1 MALDD
6 LRRIPILTK
15 SALRENIYFD
25 LVSDSSEKRKITK
38 VTTSGNTGEPLAV
51 FVDPLQRDLRWASAM
66 RHREWAGWRPGEP
79 RLQLG
84 RAPVAEPDGGVVALS
99 RRLRGAL
106 VPDPSLG
113 ADAVDVGFVRL
124 LEERIERE
132 HPVLLEAD
140 AEMLGSVSALRR
152 RPGRVAVDPRADL
165 HRPAADPELRALIE
179 GRLGA
184 RVFDRYGARECGP
197 VAQQCE
203 AGGWHVNAESMI
215 VEVERDGRPA
225 APGEEGELLLTDLNN
240 RCVPLLRYRL
250 GDVAV
255 ASDHPCSCGR
265 GLPLLERIGGRA
277 AGVILGDGDRQVPAG
292 FFADLFGDYE
302 FAVSRWQVEQAVRE
316 RILVRVVRKSRF
328 THTVEESMRRCLG
341 AALGGTVGVELA
353 FVDGI
358 APGPDGAV
366 RPVVTL
372 AAGALPDAAAG
383 PRREAVR

>member
-1 MALDD
+1 
-6 LRRIPILTK
+6 
-15 SALRENIYFD
+15 
-25 LVSDSSEKRKITK
+25 
-38 VTTSGNTGEPLAV
+38 
-51 FVDPLQRDLRWASAM
+51 
-66 RHREWAGWRPGEP
+66 
-79 RLQLG
+79 
-84 RAPVAEPDGGVVALS
+84 
-99 RRLRGAL
+99 
-106 VPDPSLG
+106 
-113 ADAVDVGFVRL
+113 
-124 LEERIERE
+124 
-132 HPVLLEAD
+132 VLLEAD
-140 AEMLGSVSALRR
+140 AEMLGSVAALRR
-152 RPGRVAVDPRADL
+152 DQ
-165 HRPAADPELRALIE
+165 AAAPWTRSLISTGQQLTPELRALIE

-265 GLPLLERIGGRA
+265 GLPLLERIGGRV

-328 THTVEESMRRCLG
+328 THTAEESIRRRLG

-353 FVDGI
+353 FVDAI

-372 AAGALPDAAAG
+372 AAGTLPDTAAG